1 MLSLLLPLVV
11 ATATALPLAAPP
23 AADLRDSVVKIHVTV
38 RAPDAIR
45 PWSKQ
50 QPAEQSGSGVL
61 LAGGRILTNAHV
73 VRYST
78 QVRVQPNQS
87 SEKLNAK
94 VRAISVGMDLALLE
108 LDEPDALAERPVAT
122 LAAVR
127 PAVGAKVAAFGFPI
141 GGDTLSVTEG
151 SISRIEYA
159 PYNDGEG
166 GLRIQVDAA
175 INPGNSG
182 GPAAVGG
189 EVIGLCFSGIRG
201 ADNIG
206 YVIPNEEVTAFLADA
221 EDGRVDGKPRLDLR
235 LQTLE
240 NPALRAKL
248 ALDKATTGLLLT
260 GAPAPSLAAVLEPW
274 DLLAKIGPH
283 AIDNDGMVAGA
294 DGLRLSWQYWI
305 APLAKEGKVAA
316 TIVRRGQPLEV
327 ALPVAPQGV
336 ELLPPLQNRYPS
348 YFVWGPCAFSPV
360 YADYAAGIVRGVL
373 GTKHPLVERLGDDVA
388 FAGEQ
393 LVMLCS
399 PLLPHQ
405 LSKGYDAGPFSV
417 VGSVNGI
424 AVKNLAHLV
433 ELLRDCTDDYVVIEF
448 ADHGTETLVFKR
460 AEVAAAQDEI
470 LEDNGIRNPCSADLE
485 KVWKKE

>member
-1 MLSLLLPLVV
+1 MLSMLVPFV
-11 ATATALPLAAPP
+11 LACAVG
-23 AADLRDSVVKIHVTV
+23 DLRDSVVKIHVTV

-50 QPAEQSGSGVL
+50 QPTEQSGSGVVL
-61 LAGGRILTNAHV
+61 EGGRILTNAHV
-73 VRYST
+73 VRYAT

-108 LDEPDALAERPVAT
+108 LDDATALATRPVAT
-122 LAAVR
+122 LATTR

-182 GPAAVGG
+182 GPAAVDGQ
-189 EVIGLCFSGIRG
+189 VVGLCFSGIRG

-206 YVIPNEEVTAFLADA
+206 YVIPSEELRTFLDDAAD
-221 EDGRVDGKPRLDLR
+221 GSVDGKPRLDLR

-240 NPALRAKL
+240 NPALRTRL
-248 ALDKATTGLLLT
+248 GIDKSVTGLMLT
-260 GAPAPSLAAVLEPW
+260 GTPSASTAGLLEPW
-274 DLLAKIGPH
+274 DVVQRIGPH
-283 AIDNDGMVAGA
+283 AIDNDGMVAGE
-294 DGLRLSWQYWI
+294 DGLRLSWQYWVASI
-305 APLAKEGKVAA
+305 EHDGKVAV
-316 TIVRRGQPLEV
+316 TVVRGGKPLDLQLPIAPRGAQ
-327 ALPVAPQGV
+327 
-336 ELLPPLQNRYPS
+336 LLPTLGNRYPS

-360 YADYAAGIVRGVL
+360 YADYAGGIVRGVL
-373 GTKHPLVERLGDDVA
+373 GSKSPIVDRLGDDVA

-417 VGSVNGI
+417 VGKVNGVAI
-424 AVKNLAHLV
+424 NNLAHLV
-433 ELLRDCTDDYVVIEF
+433 EVLRDQKDEFVVIEF
-448 ADHGTETLVFKR
+448 ADQGTETLVFKR
-460 AEVAAAQDEI
+460 ADVLAAQDEI
-470 LEDNGIRNPCSADLE
+470 LEDNGIRNACSTDLE